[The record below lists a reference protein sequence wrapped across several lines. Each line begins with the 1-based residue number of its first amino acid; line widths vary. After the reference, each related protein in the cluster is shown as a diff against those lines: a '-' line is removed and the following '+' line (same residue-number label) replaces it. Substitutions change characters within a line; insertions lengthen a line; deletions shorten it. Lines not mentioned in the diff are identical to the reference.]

1 MLTADAES
9 NNSDYSQTKH
19 LQEEEEKAGHTV
31 SLLHLCPKRQMND
44 KSSHP

>member
-9 NNSDYSQTKH
+9 NNSDYFQTKH
-19 LQEEEEKAGHTV
+19 LQEEEKAEHTV
-31 SLLHLCPKRQMND
+31 SLLRLYPERQMND